1 MLEPWTNEL
10 TSSMLPD
17 GICKRIAEEIGAD
30 NLLKL
35 AVLVGGSTFYMPQA
49 ESILRPL
56 RNQKIKEAY
65 NGYNIPELAER
76 YGVMG
81 FIEFTNRKITPDTA
95 YEQDGV
101 ARLTTKGVR
110 FIENGGDPESGIDL

>member
-1 MLEPWTNEL
+1 MLETWTNEL
-10 TSSMLPD
+10 TSSVLPD

-56 RNQKIKEAY
+56 RDQKIKEAY

-76 YGVMG
+76 YGV
-81 FIEFTNRKITPDTA
+81 T
-95 YEQDGV
+95 Q
-101 ARLTTKGVR
+101 RLVQHIVR
-110 FIENGGDPESGIDL
+110 

>member
-1 MLEPWTNEL
+1 MLEPWTRDL

-17 GICKRIAEEIGAD
+17 GICKKIADEIGAD

-56 RNQKIKEAY
+56 RNQKIKEEF
-65 NGYNIPELAER
+65 NGYNSAELAER
-76 YGVMG
+76 YG
-81 FIEFTNRKITPDTA
+81 
-95 YEQDGV
+95 
-101 ARLTTKGVR
+101 TTQRQVQQIVQQKADCPTS
-110 FIENGGDPESGIDL
+110 N

>member
-1 MLEPWTNEL
+1 MLEPWTREL

-17 GICKRIAEEIGAD
+17 GICKIIAEEIGAD

-56 RNQKIKEAY
+56 RNQKIKEEY
-65 NGYNIPELAER
+65 NGYNSAELAGR
-76 YGVMG
+76 YGV
-81 FIEFTNRKITPDTA
+81 TPRQIQQIVQQKPA
-95 YEQDGV
+95 YPTSD
-101 ARLTTKGVR
+101 
-110 FIENGGDPESGIDL
+110 

>member
-1 MLEPWTNEL
+1 MLEPWTKEL

-17 GICKRIAEEIGAD
+17 GICKSIAEEIGAD

-56 RNQKIKEAY
+56 RNQKIKEEY
-65 NGYNIPELAER
+65 NGYNSAELAER
-76 YGVMG
+76 YG
-81 FIEFTNRKITPDTA
+81 ITPRQIQQIVQQKPVYPTSD
-95 YEQDGV
+95 
-101 ARLTTKGVR
+101 
-110 FIENGGDPESGIDL
+110 

>member
-1 MLEPWTNEL
+1 MLEPWTKDL

-17 GICKRIAEEIGAD
+17 GICKSIAEEIGAD

-56 RNQKIKEAY
+56 RDQKIKEEY
-65 NGYNIPELAER
+65 NGYNDAELAR
-76 YGVMG
+76 KYGV
-81 FIEFTNRKITPDTA
+81 TPRHVREIVREKA
-95 YEQDGV
+95 VY
-101 ARLTTKGVR
+101 LTS
-110 FIENGGDPESGIDL
+110 D